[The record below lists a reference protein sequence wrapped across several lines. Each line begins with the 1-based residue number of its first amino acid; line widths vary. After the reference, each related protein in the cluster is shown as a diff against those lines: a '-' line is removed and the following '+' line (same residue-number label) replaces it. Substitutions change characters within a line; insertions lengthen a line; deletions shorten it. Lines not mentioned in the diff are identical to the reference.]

1 MKTLSS
7 EPKVVALANA
17 LRVNANDA
25 VGAIREFCQRKVA
38 EILRRGGP
46 VSSIEDLQALVCES
60 LNLKV
65 REISSDNQLDAVA
78 KEYLDQ
84 GEIVFAYL
92 RKDLDPD
99 TYGVLIRLEKFT
111 AKGFAWV
118 AIVDCR
124 GRKAQ
129 RRFFTL

>member
-1 MKTLSS
+1 
-7 EPKVVALANA
+7 
-17 LRVNANDA
+17 
-25 VGAIREFCQRKVA
+25 
-38 EILRRGGP
+38 
-46 VSSIEDLQALVCES
+46 

-129 RRFFTL
+129 RRFFTLWHEIAHCLTAVNQYELPLKRTRIGNKPQDAIETL